1 MSCAFITSENNIVEK
16 KIVLAE
22 KNRVKTTISF
32 IFNSLRELR
41 KEKDRILLFMN
52 ISEVAFTNNQINTN
66 VLPKIEEVQYT
77 NLHPDYLKAELI
89 GLSILW
95 LIILTG
101 GSVGFYFGDLPYVW
115 IYYLISFVVLTVVIL
130 SYVLTIKAF
139 RKKLYALREK
149 DIIYKEGLFWRT
161 QLLVPFNRIQH
172 AEVNQGPL
180 QRVFGLSELRI
191 YTAGGSSSDL
201 AISGIA
207 HKEAQSIKYYLLHK
221 TASDEEE

>member
-1 MSCAFITSENNIVEK
+1 
-16 KIVLAE
+16 
-22 KNRVKTTISF
+22 
-32 IFNSLRELR
+32 
-41 KEKDRILLFMN
+41 MN

>member
-1 MSCAFITSENNIVEK
+1 M
-16 KIVLAE
+16 VLAE

-32 IFNSLRELR
+32 IFNPLRELR
-41 KEKDRILLFMN
+41 KEKDRIFLFMN
-52 ISEVAFTNNQINTN
+52 ISEVEFTNKQISTN
-66 VLPKIEEVQYT
+66 LLPKIEEVEYT
-77 NLHPDYLKAELI
+77 NLHSDYLKAEII

-95 LIILTG
+95 LVILTAVA
-101 GSVGFYFGDLPYVW
+101 VGFYFGELPYQW
-115 IYYLISFVVLTVVIL
+115 MYYLIITIVLTVVVT
-130 SYVLTIKAF
+130 SYVLTIKGF

-149 DIIYKEGLFWRT
+149 DIIYKEGLFWRS

-180 QRVFGLSELRI
+180 QRAFGLSELRI
-191 YTAGGSSSDL
+191 YTAGGSASDL

-207 HKEAQSIKYYLLHK
+207 FKEAQSIKYYLLHK